1 MVSAVENIAVLFCK
15 YNCCFTYFNIEHC
28 LDNSKSSKMDQILES
43 METIDDDCDTRGVHF
58 VKIADPAAAY
68 HYGISTLPTLVYFKN
83 SVPNLFDGKIY
94 SIICTLTQ
102 CFHLLCTLTLVL
114 LMQGRS
120 ANPS

>member
-1 MVSAVENIAVLFCK
+1 
-15 YNCCFTYFNIEHC
+15 
-28 LDNSKSSKMDQILES
+28 MDQILES
-43 METIDDDCDTRGVHF
+43 VETIDDDCDTRGVHF

-83 SVPNLFDGKIY
+83 GVPNMFDGEIY

-102 CFHLLCTLTLVL
+102 CFHLLCVLTLIL
-114 LMQGRS
+114 LMQGRG